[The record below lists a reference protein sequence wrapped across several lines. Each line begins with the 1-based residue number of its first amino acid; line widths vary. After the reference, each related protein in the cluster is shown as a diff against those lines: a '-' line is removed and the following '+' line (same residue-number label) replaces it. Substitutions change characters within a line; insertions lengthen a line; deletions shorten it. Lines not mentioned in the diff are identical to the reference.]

1 MAPRTEGEDR
11 LIEYAERRIREHS
24 RIRQEEG
31 LYDVLYAFVLSES
44 GEIYEGIPFE
54 SNQPS
59 FNFCA
64 ERHAINQM
72 QLEENEES
80 EIEVV
85 LVAGPVPDEDEHVT
99 MPCGACRH
107 TIDEFGDEE
116 TTVIASNFIR
126 EGKGDRNIFP
136 EIRRFKI
143 SELYPE
149 TYEQPT
155 WD

>member
-1 MAPRTEGEDR
+1 MASLTNSEEELVEHARE
-11 LIEYAERRIREHS
+11 RIREHA
-24 RIRQEEG
+24 RKRQKEG

-54 SNQPS
+54 SNQPC

-72 QLEENEES
+72 QLVENEES
-80 EIEVV
+80 EIEAVF
-85 LVAGPVPDEDEHVT
+85 VAGPVPDEEESVN

-107 TIDEFGDEE
+107 AIDEFGREK
-116 TTVIASNFIR
+116 TTVIASNFVRKGKDEWNFFPKIR
-126 EGKGDRNIFP
+126 K
-136 EIRRFKI
+136 FKI
-143 SELYPE
+143 RELYPE
-149 TYEQPT
+149 SYEPVN

>member
-1 MAPRTEGEDR
+1 VSRTDKEKNLVR
-11 LIEYAERRIREHS
+11 YAESRIREDS
-24 RIRQEEG
+24 IKRQEQG

-64 ERHAINQM
+64 ERHAINHM

-80 EIEVV
+80 TIETV

-107 TIDEFGDEE
+107 AIEEYGDKE

-126 EGKGDRNIFP
+126 EGNNQRNIFP
-136 EIRRFKI
+136 DIRKFKI

-149 TYEQPT
+149 SYEPPK
-155 WD
+155 WN